1 MNSINYILGS
11 DSLTVYLEG
20 KSYTINKQAHTY
32 DLVLNAVKAGNI
44 PALKQALEVKKAI
57 TNMLSKSSDKVRIE
71 NNKIFYMDREVQGL
85 ISSRILEMLRLEL
98 DVKPMVLFLENL
110 MSNPSKRAVDELFGF
125 LEACTLPIT
134 PDGHFLAYK
143 RVRNDYTDVYSGSLD
158 NSVGKVLEMPRNMV
172 DEDKNNTCSYGL
184 HFCSYDY
191 LKSFS
196 GARIVVL
203 KINPKDV
210 VAIPADYNNSKGRT
224 CKYEVVDEIP
234 LNEYNL
240 PSAMIQDS
248 YVDAYDTYDCELDEL
263 NESFEVNVVGQGKL
277 TDQEVQTIR
286 ALLKDPEYTCAQ
298 IAVAYDVSSR
308 TIRRI
313 RDGETYT
320 HVV

>member
-32 DLVLNAVKAGNI
+32 ELVLNAVKVGNI

-85 ISSRILEMLRLEL
+85 ISSRIFEMLRLEL

-143 RVRNDYTDVYSGSLD
+143 RVRNDYFDCHSGTLD
-158 NSVGKVLEMPRNMV
+158 NSVGNIVELPRNMV
-172 DEDKNNTCSYGL
+172 DEDSSRTCSTGL
-184 HFCSYDY
+184 HACSYSY
-191 LKSFS
+191 LKHFN
-196 GARIVVL
+196 GARIVAV

-210 VAIPADYNNSKGRT
+210 VSVPKDYNNSKLR
-224 CKYEVVDEIP
+224 CCRYEVVEEIE
-234 LNEYNL
+234 LNDL
-240 PSAMIQDS
+240 SLTS
-248 YVDAYDTYDCELDEL
+248 TEL
-263 NESFEVNVVGQGKL
+263 NEGYISNHGSSQLSTRNKL
-277 TDQEVQTIR
+277 IINSKLGGLSIKELCIKFS
-286 ALLKDPEYTCAQ
+286 L
-298 IAVAYDVSSR
+298 SR
-308 TIRRI
+308 RQIRRI
-313 RDGETYT
+313 CNGTK
-320 HVV
+320 

>member
-1 MNSINYILGS
+1 MQKSSINYILGS

-32 DLVLNAVKAGNI
+32 GIVLEAVKTANVT
-44 PALKQALEVKKAI
+44 ALKQALDVKKTI
-57 TNMLSKSSDKVRIE
+57 TSMLSSTSDKVRIE

-85 ISSRILEMLRLEL
+85 ISSRIFEMLRLEL

-134 PDGHFLAYK
+134 PDGCFLAYK
-143 RVRNDYTDVYSGSLD
+143 RVREDYMDVYSGSMD

-224 CKYEVVDEIP
+224 CKYEVVDEIA

-240 PSAMIQDS
+240 PENKIQDS
-248 YVDAYDTYDCELDEL
+248 YVDDYDSNYELELAERNADIIKSNKCGLSTKELCEMYGL
-263 NESFEVNVVGQGKL
+263 
-277 TDQEVQTIR
+277 
-286 ALLKDPEYTCAQ
+286 
-298 IAVAYDVSSR
+298 SR
-308 TIRRI
+308 RQIRRI
-313 RDGETYT
+313 CNGTK
-320 HVV
+320 

>member
-1 MNSINYILGS
+1 MQKSSINYILGS

-32 DLVLNAVKAGNI
+32 GIVLEAVKAANVA
-44 PALKQALEVKKAI
+44 ALKQALDVKKTI
-57 TNMLSKSSDKVRIE
+57 TFMLSNTSDKVRIE

-85 ISSRILEMLRLEL
+85 ISSRIFEMLRLEL

-134 PDGHFLAYK
+134 PDGCFLAYK
-143 RVRNDYTDVYSGSLD
+143 RVREDYMDCYSGSMN
-158 NSVGKVLEMPRNMV
+158 NSVGEVLEMPRNMV

-224 CKYEVVDEIP
+224 CKYEVVDEIK

-248 YVDAYDTYDCELDEL
+248 YVDDYSENDILAKRNKLIIDAKNGGLSTKELCVK
-263 NESFEVNVVGQGKL
+263 FKL
-277 TDQEVQTIR
+277 
-286 ALLKDPEYTCAQ
+286 
-298 IAVAYDVSSR
+298 SR
-308 TIRRI
+308 RQIRRI
-313 RDGETYT
+313 CNGTK
-320 HVV
+320 

>member
-1 MNSINYILGS
+1 MQKTTINYILGS

-32 DLVLNAVKAGNI
+32 GMVLEAVKTVNI
-44 PALKQALEVKKAI
+44 SALKQALDVKKAI
-57 TNMLSKSSDKVRIE
+57 TSMLSTASDKVRIE

-85 ISSRILEMLRLEL
+85 ISSRIFEMLRLEL

-134 PDGHFLAYK
+134 PDGCFLAYK
-143 RVRNDYTDVYSGSLD
+143 RVRDDYLDCHSGTMD

-191 LKSFS
+191 LKSFR
-196 GARIVVL
+196 GARIVVV

-224 CKYEVVDEIP
+224 CKYEVVDEIA

-240 PSAMIQDS
+240 PSDMIQDS
-248 YVDAYDTYDCELDEL
+248 YVDDYDSTYELELDEQNDVL
-263 NESFEVNVVGQGKL
+263 AERNADINRFRNKGWSIKEL
-277 TDQEVQTIR
+277 
-286 ALLKDPEYTCAQ
+286 CAEFNL
-298 IAVAYDVSSR
+298 SR
-308 TIRRI
+308 RQIRRI
-313 RDGETYT
+313 CNGTK
-320 HVV
+320 

>member
-1 MNSINYILGS
+1 MSIKSSISYILGS

-20 KSYTINKQAHTY
+20 KSFTINKQAHTY
-32 DLVLNAVKAGNI
+32 GIVLAAVGSGDIA
-44 PALKQALEVKKAI
+44 ALKQALDVKKTI
-57 TNMLSKSSDKVRIE
+57 TTMLASTSDKVKIE

-85 ISSRILEMLRLEL
+85 ISSLIFEMLRLNL
-98 DVKPMVLFLENL
+98 DVTPMVLFLENL

-134 PDGHFLAYK
+134 PDGCFLAYK
-143 RVRNDYTDVYSGSLD
+143 RIREDYKDVHSGSMD

-203 KINPKDV
+203 KINPRDV
-210 VAIPADYNNSKGRT
+210 VAIPQDYNNSKGRT
-224 CKYEVVDEIP
+224 CKYEVVDEIK

-240 PSAMIQDS
+240 PETKIQDD
-248 YVDAYDTYDCELDEL
+248 YVDNYYDSD
-263 NESFEVNVVGQGKL
+263 FEVPEDEPVVNVQQFQGKL
-277 TDQEVQTIR
+277 TDDNVRAIR
-286 ALLKDPEYTCAQ
+286 DLLDEYKISD
-298 IAVAYDVSSR
+298 IAVAYKVSSR

-313 RDGETYT
+313 RDGESYK
-320 HVV
+320 HVI

>member
-1 MNSINYILGS
+1 MQKSSINYILGS

-32 DLVLNAVKAGNI
+32 GIVLEAVKTANI
-44 PALKQALEVKKAI
+44 TALKQALDVKKTI
-57 TNMLSKSSDKVRIE
+57 TSMLSNTSDKVRIE

-85 ISSRILEMLRLEL
+85 ISSRIFEMLRLEL

-134 PDGHFLAYK
+134 PDGCFLAYK
-143 RVRNDYTDVYSGSLD
+143 RVRGDYMDCHSGTLE

-203 KINPKDV
+203 KINPRDV
-210 VAIPADYNNSKGRT
+210 VAIPQDYNNSKGRT
-224 CKYEVVDEIP
+224 CRYEVVDEIK

-240 PSAMIQDS
+240 PENKIQDN
-248 YVDAYDTYDCELDEL
+248 YVDEYANDYDDYEYEYDENLDKDVNIVDVLTERNANIIKSKKYGLSIKDLCELYGL
-263 NESFEVNVVGQGKL
+263 
-277 TDQEVQTIR
+277 
-286 ALLKDPEYTCAQ
+286 
-298 IAVAYDVSSR
+298 SR
-308 TIRRI
+308 RQIRRI
-313 RDGETYT
+313 CNGTK
-320 HVV
+320 